1 MLLDNICELNE
12 PVEEFTGPTSA
23 AGPVAGIVTHSEL
36 PAGEVHVWLADLNQ
50 FGPDGLLP
58 LLSPDELTR
67 ADSFYFTEDRN
78 HFIVAR
84 GLLRKLLASY
94 LSADAGRLSFTY
106 AEKGKPSLVDGPDAW
121 LKFNLAHSRDLA
133 LFAFSRDREIG
144 VDLEFIRNDVAE
156 EELAERFFSESE
168 AQTLKALPHDRRRQG
183 FFNCWTRKEA
193 YIKAR
198 GAGLSM
204 SLAEFA
210 VSLAPGDE
218 AALLHNRVEPDELNR
233 WAMKVVDVP
242 AGYAGALVAAGQ
254 AWQLKQF
261 ELEEK

>member
-1 MLLDNICELNE
+1 MNE
-12 PVEEFTGPTSA
+12 PAEEFTGPPSVT
-23 AGPVAGIVTHSEL
+23 GPVAELTAPSEL

-50 FGPDGLLP
+50 FASESLRP

-67 ADSFYFTEDRN
+67 ADSFYFAEDRN

-94 LSADAGRLSFTY
+94 LGADADKLSFNY
-106 AEKGKPSLVDGPDAW
+106 AEKGKPSLVEGADAW
-121 LKFNLAHSRDLA
+121 LTFNLAHSRDLA
-133 LFAFSRDREIG
+133 LFAFSREREIG

-156 EELAERFFSESE
+156 DELAERFFSESE
-168 AQTLKALPHDRRRQG
+168 VQTLRALPHGQQRQG

-210 VSLAPGDE
+210 VSLVPGDE
-218 AALLHNRVEPDELNR
+218 AALLHNRAEPAELKR

-242 AGYAGALVAAGQ
+242 AGYAGALVAEGQ
-254 AWQLKQF
+254 DWQLKQF
-261 ELEEK
+261 VLEEK